1 MKRYEKMP
9 KTKAPEETKVI
20 VERSKMEA
28 AEKKAKTRADVISD
42 AKRRAVERELKSQAR
57 IERVTAWAEVKAA
70 KESGR
75 ILYARI
81 VGTQRL
87 STAATAASAATE
99 VVAVALYDNK
109 YKVIIPFSEIYRDN
123 PINMSLYHGFKTLNE
138 KGEVDEL
145 SVHDEKA
152 QSEYNR
158 RQNGIIEKLYGYIT
172 PFLVMEIEEG
182 ETADERVILGSRK
195 KAIRH
200 FTRANFLPRED
211 GTTKIKAGDIVD
223 CMVMSVG
230 SGAIW
235 VNVGGVDTKIPV
247 ANLTYRYIGTK
258 YETGEVIKLSKY
270 YFPGQMMKVLIK
282 EVQQTPQGPELIV
295 TAKPTEQIANKV
307 RQKSLITIGM
317 QVKATIVNLGEG
329 ADGASVKMMCYL
341 DDYDMPAFVPSYVP
355 QGRGK
360 PERGRTALLTI
371 TGRNENNGMLSARCR
386 MVF

>member
-109 YKVIIPFSEIYRDN
+109 YKVIIPFSELYRDN
-123 PINMSLYHGFKTLNE
+123 PINMSLYHGFKTLNAE
-138 KGEVDEL
+138 GEVDEL

-172 PFLVMEIEEG
+172 PFLVMEI
-182 ETADERVILGSRK
+182 
-195 KAIRH
+195 
-200 FTRANFLPRED
+200 
-211 GTTKIKAGDIVD
+211 
-223 CMVMSVG
+223 
-230 SGAIW
+230 
-235 VNVGGVDTKIPV
+235 
-247 ANLTYRYIGTK
+247 
-258 YETGEVIKLSKY
+258 
-270 YFPGQMMKVLIK
+270 
-282 EVQQTPQGPELIV
+282 
-295 TAKPTEQIANKV
+295 
-307 RQKSLITIGM
+307 
-317 QVKATIVNLGEG
+317 
-329 ADGASVKMMCYL
+329 
-341 DDYDMPAFVPSYVP
+341 
-355 QGRGK
+355 
-360 PERGRTALLTI
+360 
-371 TGRNENNGMLSARCR
+371 
-386 MVF
+386 